1 MPSKADTIDGI
12 PVILKDGIIYSFSQA
27 GSGVPQIK
35 LGTYKDKVATWITS
49 EAQES
54 WLTTF
59 RSSLTPRSRKKSIAG
74 SLNPNE
80 KNEYFFS
87 LRYSMDKSIR
97 MEKHLIEAWGVW
109 WTQWQRQTKDKLK
122 KHVTSPQ
129 AFVDQHLEAKVSR
142 DLVSS
147 ESKHLSTGSTLGLI
161 LPPK

>member
-1 MPSKADTIDGI
+1 M
-12 PVILKDGIIYSFSQA
+12 V
-27 GSGVPQIK
+27 
-35 LGTYKDKVATWITS
+35 
-49 EAQES
+49 
-54 WLTTF
+54 
-59 RSSLTPRSRKKSIAG
+59 RIAG

-129 AFVDQHLEAKVSR
+129 AFVDQHLEDKVPKDS
-142 DLVSS
+142 VSS
-147 ESKHLSTGSTLGLI
+147 ESEHFRRGGTSSLI